1 MSSDVT
7 YSFDRPIPP
16 VALQALYRQT
26 GWAANRSV
34 EDIERMLAGTIV
46 ALGAWQGDRL
56 VGFARAV
63 TDDRFRAY
71 IEDVVI
77 AEEFRGHGLGA
88 EMMAV
93 LMERLAHVEEVILS
107 CEDHLIPF
115 YERFGFG
122 RVTHQF
128 MNIWRGAV

>member
-16 VALQALYRQT
+16 VALQALYVQT
-26 GWAANRSV
+26 GWAANRSTA
-34 EDIERMLAGTIV
+34 DIEKMLSGTIV
-46 ALGAWQGDRL
+46 ALGAWQGDQL

-77 AEEFRGHGLGA
+77 AEELRGHGLGA
-88 EMMAV
+88 AMMAV

-115 YERFGFG
+115 YERFGFQ

>member
-16 VALQALYRQT
+16 SALQALYQQT
-26 GWAANRSV
+26 GWAANRSI
-34 EDIERMLAGTIV
+34 EDIEKMLAGTKV
-46 ALGAWQGDRL
+46 TLGVWQGDQL

-63 TDDRFRAY
+63 TDDRFRAF

-77 AEEFRGHGLGA
+77 AEHLRGHGLGA
-88 EMMAV
+88 EMMAA
-93 LMERLAHVEEVILS
+93 LMERLAHIEEIILS
-107 CEDHLIPF
+107 CQDHLIPF
-115 YERFGFG
+115 YERFGFR